1 MNKLRNKIN
10 IILENSSLSNTI
22 KRQKLNKIEKDN
34 PQALFIKTHLCSCGN
49 MSVEVWFKTDT
60 YEL

>member
-1 MNKLRNKIN
+1 MNKLRDKIN
-10 IILENSSLSNTI
+10 AIANNPSLSNTT
-22 KRQKLNKIEKDN
+22 KRQKLNEIEKDN
-34 PQALFIKTHLCSCGN
+34 PQTLFIKTHLCSCGN